1 MHNKVARLNR
11 WLKRNGFL
19 KEAADCIDLF
29 KSARLVLPTADLPAG
44 EDIPAL
50 GLLKEGERYVY
61 VLKLQNL
68 DDQERQVIDPSD
80 NSPIYNWYVGMAD
93 HPIRRYMQHKVGNV
107 YLSKEA
113 YEELIHVGPKALM
126 KRLAEQ
132 DNTSKLVQSNP
143 IATNQFSLIELLDY
157 NSKSGDR
164 IGRCGSVWTGNHK
177 PLEMAWLQRVSQ
189 GSDERPVDHIERVK
203 KLENQVYYK
212 LRDHYGKSRVVGGP
226 ECRTDIAS
234 RSDKYKPYENKNPFD
249 FNVMIAELAEGVWD
263 RPPKR
268 SLEQQPN
275 GNPEAEARIPL
286 QNSGVADTDLADSIN
301 AGVEHEPFELWPH
314 WKNNSKG
321 RKHLETIKEMLEEDP
336 ELGLTEDA
344 ILEAYANYEE
354 EFEIALEAPSYEDLG
369 EWGDQYQS
377 GLLEENADL
386 DEGSLRDIKPERP
399 APDDLFG
406 KRDEHKDE
414 EPDEQI

>member
-1 MHNKVARLNR
+1 MHSKVARLNR

-29 KSARLVLPTADLPAG
+29 KSARLVLPTAELPAG
-44 EDIPAL
+44 EDIPAT

-68 DDQERQVIDPSD
+68 DDQGRQIMDPSD

-93 HPIRRYMQHKVGNV
+93 HPIRRYMQHSVGRL
-107 YLSKEA
+107 YLSKAA
-113 YEELIHVGPKALM
+113 YEELLHIGPKALM
-126 KRLAEQ
+126 DRLAKQ
-132 DNTSKLVQSNP
+132 DNTSRLVQRNP
-143 IATNQFSLIELLDY
+143 IATNQYSLMELLDY
-157 NSKSGDR
+157 GGGDSL
-164 IGRCGSVWTGNHK
+164 GRCGARWTNKHK
-177 PLEMAWLQRVSQ
+177 PLELVWLQRVSQ
-189 GSDERPVDHIERVK
+189 NNNEKPNDHIERVG

-212 LRDHYGKSRVVGGP
+212 LRDHYGEPRVVGGP
-226 ECRTDIAS
+226 SCRTDIAS
-234 RSDKYKPYENKNPFD
+234 RSDGHKPYENKNHFD
-249 FNVMIAELAEGVWD
+249 FNAMITELIAGHWAQ
-263 RPPKR
+263 PPVDSR
-268 SLEQQPN
+268 SKT
-275 GNPEAEARIPL
+275 EAEARVPL
-286 QNSGVADTDLADSIN
+286 QNPGITDADLADSIN

-354 EFEIALEAPSYEDLG
+354 EFEIALEAPSYEDLS

-377 GLLEENADL
+377 GFFEEDADLEEV
-386 DEGSLRDIKPERP
+386 SLRSIKPERP

-406 KRDEHKDE
+406 KHDEHEDE
-414 EPDEQI
+414 ESDEQI